1 MFVLA
6 PDAPSLQV
14 FTESSVFTYSSFQI
28 MALLFLLLVRVASSR
43 PDLHNLPEV
52 MSFADWKIAFERKY
66 ADAEDEAFRARAFAD
81 NVKRI
86 QHHNA
91 HGSKSYRL
99 GVNKFSD
106 LTPEEFR
113 TQYLQTSVM
122 AAPAR
127 RNETDAWLNTTD
139 LGSTIDWRTKVRD
152 ND

>member
-1 MFVLA
+1 MA
-6 PDAPSLQV
+6 
-14 FTESSVFTYSSFQI
+14 SFQ
-28 MALLFLLLVRVASSR
+28 LVLFLLLVRVASSR

-52 MSFADWKIAFERKY
+52 MSFADWKITFERKY